1 MLNHENNLSKT
12 RVRGLMLV
20 GLMLGSIF
28 LSFVPAVAASHVET
42 YNTQRN
48 PVSIASGDL
57 DCDGDADIVAASE
70 MGMLISVLYND
81 DGDFSDREDIWASAN
96 SSRRAFWFD
105 MADANQVG
113 IGDIDD
119 DGANDIVFF
128 RQNVWVAGATT
139 PPLGNMTVI
148 WGDCGTRAADWT
160 HSAPISVSPRL
171 YGMEVTDV
179 NDDGKDD
186 IVGLFLD
193 ETITNMEVMVL
204 RGPNP
209 TQQTAQSTTNIPLS
223 HNFYFDMALGNW
235 GETVQGGP
243 LTQDCEDQ
251 DIWLATAPAYNGPQ
265 TGFSAGNWDNVT
277 VLEYNCITNQ
287 YENPTTST
295 TNTHMFPFN
304 EDDDIT
310 GFDVADTDGDGVI
323 DMAAMGQG
331 WEQNVSYMT
340 RTSVGGQWT
349 TNNLAHIGQYVA
361 ADVTID
367 DINGDGDMDFLVPT
381 MLSVSTVNSAGA
393 GQQRQLTTDN
403 LIDINTVNIIL
414 NDGSGNYLAPQTFDV
429 GRRPTMVI
437 ADQFSGGASSALDLA
452 VGQRDYAFSY
462 GNGAMWI
469 DSKGWAGALDTI
481 SIVVLDN
488 EDVGIDGVTIS
499 PASWDPDTRQPT
511 VGAGTRN
518 VNVTV
523 KNTGLQ
529 AISGSVDVDVAVK
542 EVVGGT
548 DTVVYANDF
557 DNPSTGSCGGGCT
570 LQGVSYSGEVS
581 DTYWHVEQ
589 GANNS
594 GNGNA
599 DEADTNP
606 TDFMWVGAVVQN
618 SSGDGDMETGYMSW
632 WDEAIIIED
641 VDLTG
646 ADSASMDL
654 DMYCMV
660 EFSMIYY
667 SSTGIANRIIYD
679 DSCNIDVYSEGS
691 GWTTVRY
698 DGGYDIDRYI
708 HVANGLP
715 PEYTISNTA
724 YCCGQYTW
732 TEFKNDTA
740 IDLTPWAGEEVD
752 IRFRFR
758 SGHTGSVGNDNA
770 THNSELDGFAFD
782 NVSINKTVTQFGS
795 NVQNVNQQLNLNN
808 LAPGDDVVVTL
819 QANFVNGTTYMIES
833 DLSGTSGFTNAD
845 DANDDSRW
853 QTTVKNLFDP
863 AVEEITS
870 FEKNRLYPSG
880 NYPIDARVM
889 HAGNTEVDFDVV
901 ATVYSA
907 EPTVLLEEDFEGGAS
922 GYAFGD
928 DGDNYG
934 IVIDD
939 TDPSVNNA
947 IVPGN
952 RPLFGSS
959 AYWFGGP
966 DDGYGD
972 DWDETMTLQT
982 IDLTTTAADFVY
994 LNFDYFAETDF
1005 KTDSEGDIVSVLE
1018 YGVIEIEWRR
1028 GSNVYNGTVYGN
1040 WNDYNENG
1048 LQHNQTCEDI
1058 DEDGTYDETEKIGDH
1073 SEDGHFEFFDSE
1085 GLVKGVTLDLTH
1097 LWVFNTT
1104 DTDSRN
1110 WGDNCTGLS
1119 GSEVTVSFRFQSN
1132 GDRVNGDAGL
1142 AGFALDN
1149 ITVQEYVFTYVT
1161 DYTTSVTGLDSQEE
1175 LDVNIGN
1182 HDFGQGIFR
1191 IDAMTHFDNTTQ
1203 GTAWYDHEEVILGNN
1218 VSRLIFEVASVDVA
1232 LLPPDVL
1239 DCVEASDACVY
1250 PIDAVEQHAFTVPMI
1265 NGVFDGDYN
1274 IKLKITDTSNGA
1286 TVFDEASDD
1295 SPITLAAHERGSASW
1310 AAVVPGSG
1318 WVDGHTYNLTFYA
1331 EQTDGTASGNQRYFS
1346 ITMKDTVDVA
1356 ILSNP
1361 TDQGRLGRVT
1371 EDLAAMGMTYT
1382 TFQVDDW
1389 DRYVTPIWMNHY
1401 DKILL
1406 PWQTE
1411 YNVQKG
1417 FYDQLSTTR
1426 ASDGNSALSV
1436 ITDRMK
1442 AGATLQM
1449 HLGPYDSA
1457 YQGDKLPDGMDVLD
1471 RNAAGNMVTHSDT
1484 LVQDWHHP
1492 MMQDVSPVAFISF
1505 NGGNHVAQATLGT
1518 SQVQTTQIPATCGG
1532 RISAPLGSFHS
1543 IIADADDPTQSL
1555 LATCV
1560 RGQGG
1565 MIITTIDV
1573 ENPSVSDAYGTT
1585 GKPLLSNLLAHQ
1597 VTPYPDGFG
1606 PAGDGFDLTING
1618 DPMTWDSLQQSYG
1631 TLDMKSDADL
1641 EFGFTSTVEG
1651 LDADWELRPAAG
1663 TSATNWDGN
1672 PLADGEMDHRE
1683 EDSHTASFCVLDA
1696 QSSTGCRQLSQW
1708 VVTLFLHDAE
1718 GHTRTAMITL
1728 ETNDARADEFNPI
1741 PEATIIDRLEYR
1753 GQISDHG
1760 THASSGT
1767 DWAVYLVTLGPT
1779 GDLTLHFDASN
1790 SSDGDATD
1798 GTNGIKKYVW
1808 KVFFD
1813 NPWDQPGGNLNG
1825 ATYEVLSSVSHS
1837 WTYRFQNVTIDP
1849 SGQVENKIRVEL
1861 TVIDQADKPSLND
1874 DKFRM
1879 YFVVVGEGYGDEAP
1893 EVEFTSPVD
1902 GSSQTGDSIYVNG
1915 SVLSGSEDGDV
1926 MVEIALEEA
1935 TLDLLPSQKF
1945 PKKTEG
1951 AYNSISG
1958 LGDGDDFSIDLD
1970 ISDLYTET
1978 GSSQTIYI
1986 KITEGNGDRYTIYKS
2001 IDVNLVPRTGDGGEI
2016 DCEAQPDHEDC
2027 AGGTGTN
2034 TDSSSDSMLFIG
2046 LGVGAVVLLI
2056 VVVLTMM
2063 LVRGRGGGTV
2073 SSGDDGFGAVAEMD
2087 PVEAYVQQL
2096 VAQGYPEETAR
2107 AYAQQYYAQAAQQQQ
2122 AGGGYA

>member
-1 MLNHENNLSKT
+1 
-12 RVRGLMLV
+12 MLV
-20 GLMLGSIF
+20 ALMLGSIF
-28 LSFVPAVAASHVET
+28 LSFVPAVSASRVET

-57 DCDGDADIVAASE
+57 DCDGDPDIVSASE

-81 DGDFSDREDIWASAN
+81 DGDFSDRDDIWVASN
-96 SSRRAFWFD
+96 TSRRAQWVD

-113 IGDIDD
+113 IGDIND

-128 RQNVWVAGATT
+128 RQNVWVTGSTN

-148 WGDCGTRAADWT
+148 WGDCSARASDWS

-171 YGMEVTDV
+171 YGMEIADI

-193 ETITNMEVMVL
+193 ETVTNMEIMVM

-209 TQQTAQSTTNIPLS
+209 TQQTSQSTTNIPLT
-223 HNFYFDMALGNW
+223 HDFYFDMALGNW

-243 LTQDCEDQ
+243 LTQDCEDL
-251 DIWLATAPAYNGPQ
+251 DIWLATAPPYNGPQ

-277 VLEYNCITNQ
+277 VLEYDCILNQ
-287 YENPTTST
+287 YENPST
-295 TNTHMFPFN
+295 GSQNTHKFPFN
-304 EDDDIT
+304 ENEDIT
-310 GFDVADTDGDGVI
+310 GFDIADTDSDGII

-340 RTSVGGQWT
+340 RTSVGGTWT
-349 TNNLAHIGQYVA
+349 TNNIAYIGEYIS
-361 ADVTID
+361 ADISIA

-381 MLSVSTVNSAGA
+381 MLTISTVNSAGA
-393 GQQRQLTTDN
+393 GQQRSLTTAN
-403 LIDINTVNIIL
+403 LRDINTVNIIL
-414 NDGSGNYLAPQTFDV
+414 NDGNGNYLSPQSFNV

-437 ADQFSGGASSALDLA
+437 ADQFSGGPTSALDLA
-452 VGQRDYAFSY
+452 VGQRDYAFTY

-469 DSKGWAGALDTI
+469 DSKGWAGSMDTI
-481 SIVVLDN
+481 SIVVLDA
-488 EDVGIDGVTIS
+488 EDVGIAGVTIS
-499 PASWDPDTRQPT
+499 PASWDPETRQQT
-511 VGAGTRN
+511 VGAGSRN

-529 AISGSVDVDVAVK
+529 GISGSVDVDVAVK
-542 EVVGGT
+542 EIIGGT

-557 DNPSTGSCGGGCT
+557 DNAVTGSCGGGCT

-589 GANNS
+589 GSNNS
-594 GNGNA
+594 GNGEA
-599 DEADTNP
+599 DEADSNP
-606 TDFMWVGAVVQN
+606 TDFMWVGGVFLN
-618 SSGDGDMETGYMSW
+618 ETGEGGDGDLETGYMSW
-632 WDEAIIIED
+632 WDEGLILEN
-641 VDLTG
+641 VDLSSSD
-646 ADSASMDL
+646 AASMDL

-679 DSCNIDVYSEGS
+679 DSCSIDVYSEDQ
-691 GWTTVRY
+691 GWTTVNY
-698 DGGYDIDRYI
+698 DGGYDTDRYI
-708 HVANGLP
+708 HLINGYD
-715 PEYTISNTA
+715 PEFTISNTA

-732 TEFKNDTA
+732 TAFKDTNA
-740 IDLTPWAGEEVD
+740 IDLTPWAGESID

-758 SGHTGSVGNDNA
+758 SGHTGSVGNDNK
-770 THNSELDGFAFD
+770 THNTELDGFAFD

-795 NVQNVNQQLNLNN
+795 NVQNVNQQLTLNQ
-808 LAPGDDVVVTL
+808 LMPGDEQVVTL

-833 DLSGTSGFTNAD
+833 ALTGTNGFTNGD
-845 DANDDSRW
+845 NSNDDSRW

-880 NYPIDARVM
+880 NYPIDALVT
-889 HAGNTEVDFDVV
+889 HAGNTMVDFDVQ

-907 EPTVLLEEDFEGGAS
+907 EPTVLLDENFEGGAS

-952 RPLFGSS
+952 RPMFGSS

-972 DWDETMTLQT
+972 DWDESMTLQM
-982 IDLTTTAADFVY
+982 IDLTTTSADFVY

-1005 KTDSEGDIVSVLE
+1005 LTDSEGDIVGVQE
-1018 YGVIEIEWRR
+1018 YGLIEVEWRR
-1028 GSNVYNGTVYGN
+1028 GSNVYNGTIYGN

-1048 LQHNQTCEDI
+1048 VRHNQTCEDI
-1058 DEDGTYDETEKIGDH
+1058 DDDGNYDETEAIGDH
-1073 SEDGHFEFFDSE
+1073 SEDGYFVFFDSE
-1085 GLVKGVTLDLTH
+1085 GLVKGVTIDLTH

-1104 DTDSRN
+1104 NPDSRM
-1110 WGDNCTGLS
+1110 WGDNCTDLS
-1119 GSEVTVSFRFQSN
+1119 GSEVTISYRFQSN
-1132 GDRVNGDAGL
+1132 GDGVNGDSGL
-1142 AGFALDN
+1142 AGFGIDN

-1161 DYTTSVTGLDSQEE
+1161 DYTTAVTGLDSQEDLE
-1175 LDVNIGN
+1175 VNIGN

-1191 IDAMTHFDNTTQ
+1191 IDAMTHFDNTTM
-1203 GTAWYDHEEVILGNN
+1203 GNAWYDHKEINLANN
-1218 VSRLIFEVASVDVA
+1218 VSRLIFQVASVDVA
-1232 LLPPDVL
+1232 LLRPDVL
-1239 DCVEASDACVY
+1239 ECVEDANSCVY
-1250 PIDAVEQHAFTVPMI
+1250 PIDQIEQHAFSVPMI
-1265 NGVFDGDYN
+1265 NGVLDGDYN
-1274 IKLKITDTSNGA
+1274 IKLKITDTATGT
-1286 TVFDEASDD
+1286 TVFDETSDEGVI
-1295 SPITLAAHERGSASW
+1295 SLVSHERGSASW
-1310 AAVVPGSG
+1310 ASVVPGSG
-1318 WVDGHTYNLTFYA
+1318 WVDGHTYNMTFYA
-1331 EQTDGTASGNQRYFS
+1331 VQTDGAESGNSRYFT
-1346 ITMKDTVDVA
+1346 ITMADSVDVA

-1361 TDQGRLGRVT
+1361 TDQGRLERVK
-1371 EDLAAMGMTYT
+1371 EDLSAMGMTYT
-1382 TFQVDDW
+1382 QYRVDDW

-1411 YNVQKG
+1411 SNVING
-1417 FYDQLSTTR
+1417 FYYDQLSTTR

-1442 AGATLQM
+1442 AGATLEM
-1449 HLGPYDSA
+1449 HLGPYRSA
-1457 YQGDKLPDGMDVLD
+1457 YQGDKLPDGMDVLN
-1471 RNAAGNMVTHSDT
+1471 RNVAGNMVTHMDT
-1484 LVQDWHHP
+1484 LVTDWHHP
-1492 MMQDVSPVAFISF
+1492 LMQDVSPVAFISF
-1505 NGGNHVAQATLGT
+1505 NGGNHVAQATLDT

-1543 IIADADDPTQSL
+1543 IISDSNDPTQSL
-1555 LATCV
+1555 LATCA

-1565 MIITTIDV
+1565 MIITTMDV
-1573 ENPSVSDAYGTT
+1573 ENPSVSDAFGTV
-1585 GKPLLSNLLAHQ
+1585 GKPMLSNLLGHQ
-1597 VTPYPDGFG
+1597 VTPYPTGFG
-1606 PAGDGFDLTING
+1606 PAGSGFDLTING
-1618 DPMTWDSLQQSYG
+1618 DVMNWDTLQQSYG
-1631 TLDMKSDADL
+1631 TLYMKSDADL
-1641 EFGFTSTVEG
+1641 DFGFTSAVEG
-1651 LDADWELRPAAG
+1651 LDADWELRPGAG
-1663 TSATNWDGN
+1663 SSATNWDGN
-1672 PLADGEMDHRE
+1672 PLSDGESDHRE

-1696 QSSTGCRQLSQW
+1696 QSSTGCRQLSRW
-1708 VVTLFLHDAE
+1708 VVTLFLHDDE
-1718 GHTRTAMITL
+1718 GHTRTAKIDL
-1728 ETNDARADEFNPI
+1728 ETNDALADEFNPI

-1753 GQISDHG
+1753 GQIGNHG

-1767 DWAVYLVTLGPT
+1767 DWDVYLVTLGPT
-1779 GDLTLHFDASN
+1779 GDLTIHFDASN

-1837 WTYRFQNVTIDP
+1837 WTYRFQNVTVDP

-1893 EVEFTSPVD
+1893 DVEFTNPAD
-1902 GSSQTGDSIYVNG
+1902 GSSQTGDSIFVNG
-1915 SVLSGSEDGDV
+1915 SVLSGSENGDV
-1926 MVEIALEEA
+1926 MIEIALDEA

-1958 LGDGDDFSIDLD
+1958 LGDGDSFSIDLD
-1970 ISDLYTET
+1970 ISELYTES

-1986 KITEGNGDRYTIYKS
+1986 KITEGDGDRYTIYKS
-2001 IDVNLVPRTGDGGEI
+2001 IDINLVPRTANNGDVDCDAEPEHDDCKAGQTGKGGE
-2016 DCEAQPDHEDC
+2016 
-2027 AGGTGTN
+2027 
-2034 TDSSSDSMLFIG
+2034 SSNNMMFIG
-2046 LGVGAVVLLI
+2046 IGVGAIVLLI
-2056 VVVLTMM
+2056 VVILTMM
-2063 LVRGRGGGTV
+2063 LVRGRGGD
-2073 SSGDDGFGAVAEMD
+2073 SSSTATGDDGFGAVAEMD

-2107 AYAQQYYAQAAQQQQ
+2107 AYAQQYYAQSAQQEQP
-2122 AGGGYA
+2122 ADGGYA